1 MLLGSNGYVQHF
13 VQAMDL
19 PPQNLANYE
28 IVICVD
34 GSVDCCRYNAL
45 TSSEVAG
52 LMHGEWMGWLH
63 GCFLVPHFVLF
74 LMVMAVLIPMFLD
87 STFLPSSKQ
96 LSRLCLI
103 CLPFYACSQV
113 MVIAIHETSGCG
125 LRAVGYGGLVMPTVL
140 MTLCILSCSTHTE
153 SPAST
158 QILLV
163 LPLRLW
169 MG

>member
-1 MLLGSNGYVQHF
+1 
-13 VQAMDL
+13 MDL
-19 PPQNLANYE
+19 PPQDLVNYE
-28 IVICVD
+28 IVIRVD
-34 GSVDCCRYNAL
+34 GSVDRRRYNAP
-45 TSSEVAG
+45 TSSKVAG
-52 LMHGEWMGWLH
+52 LMLGELMGWLH

-74 LMVMAVLIPMFLD
+74 FMVLAVLICTFLD

-103 CLPFYACSQV
+103 YLPFCACSQA

-125 LRAVGYGGLVMPTVL
+125 LGAGGYGELVMPTML
-140 MTLCILSCSTHTE
+140 MTLYILSCSTHTE
-153 SPAST
+153 SPAGN
-158 QILLV
+158 QILLA

>member
-1 MLLGSNGYVQHF
+1 
-13 VQAMDL
+13 
-19 PPQNLANYE
+19 
-28 IVICVD
+28 
-34 GSVDCCRYNAL
+34 
-45 TSSEVAG
+45 
-52 LMHGEWMGWLH
+52 MGWLH

-74 LMVMAVLIPMFLD
+74 LMVLVILIPTFFD

-96 LSRLCLI
+96 LSQLCLI

-113 MVIAIHETSGCG
+113 MVIAIHETSGCRLG
-125 LRAVGYGGLVMPTVL
+125 AVGYGGLMMPTVL

-153 SPAST
+153 SSAST
-158 QILLV
+158 QILLA